1 LVGPAGGVLG
11 PDLDSVRLVV
21 DVENALLDFVV
32 DFPDTTREK
41 LYFKTMMS

>member
-21 DVENALLDFVV
+21 DVEDALLDFVV
-32 DFPDTTREK
+32 DFPDTRRDM
-41 LYFKTMMS
+41 LYFKTMIS

>member
-32 DFPDTTREK
+32 DFPDTRRRVM
-41 LYFKTMMS
+41 LYIF